1 MESVFIICVVSCVIL
16 RYVKV
21 RAMHNKLN
29 VSSENTGL
37 ISHYD
42 AVISISDKAI
52 KLIKIL
58 CVIFICL
65 FVFQFGQML
74 ILGKSIIDS
83 MSHVEQVLIEMSGK

>member
-29 VSSENTGL
+29 VSDENTGL

-52 KLIKIL
+52 KLIKVL
-58 CVIFICL
+58 CVVFICL
-65 FVFQFGQML
+65 LVFQFGQML

-83 MSHVEQVLIEMSGK
+83 MLHVEQVLIEMSGK